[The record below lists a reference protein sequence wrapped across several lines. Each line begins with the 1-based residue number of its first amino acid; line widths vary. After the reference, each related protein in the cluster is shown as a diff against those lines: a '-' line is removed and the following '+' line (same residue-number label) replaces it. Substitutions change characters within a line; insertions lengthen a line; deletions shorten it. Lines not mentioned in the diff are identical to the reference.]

1 MEVFMEIKELEA
13 ALEAILFAS
22 GEPVPVK
29 RIADVLEQD
38 RQLISDVADRLAD
51 TYAFERRGIRLVKL
65 ENSLQLCSSPEF
77 ADVIRRVLETR
88 KPPQLS
94 QTALE
99 VLAIIAY
106 FQPVTRAYVEK
117 IRGVDSSYT
126 VGSLEEK
133 GLIESC
139 GKLKVPGRPTVYRT
153 TPAFLRSFGLKSIDE
168 LPMLPET
175 EKSEAQIE
183 LQNVVSALIE
193 QEETQRCGP
202 LS

>member
-1 MEVFMEIKELEA
+1 MQIKELEA
-13 ALEAILFAS
+13 ALEGILFAA
-22 GEPVPVK
+22 GEPVQIN
-29 RIADVLEQD
+29 RIADVLGQD
-38 RQLISDVADRLAD
+38 RQLISDAADRLAD
-51 TYAFERRGIRLVKL
+51 TYAFERRGIRLIKL

-77 ADVIRRVLETR
+77 ADLIRRVLEAR

-106 FQPVTRAYVEK
+106 FQPVTRAHVEK

-126 VGSLEEK
+126 VGSLEDK
-133 GLIESC
+133 GLIEPC
-139 GKLKVPGRPTVYRT
+139 GRLKVPGRPTVYRT

-175 EKSEAQIE
+175 EKSEGQLE
-183 LQNVVSALIE
+183 LQDAISALIE
-193 QEETQRCGP
+193 QEETQCGDL

>member
-1 MEVFMEIKELEA
+1 MEIKEIEA
-13 ALEAILFAS
+13 ALEGILFAS
-22 GEPVPVK
+22 GEPVPIN
-29 RIADVLEQD
+29 RIADVLGQD
-38 RQLISDVADRLAD
+38 RQLISDVADRLSD
-51 TYAFERRGIRLVKL
+51 TYAFERRGIRLIKL

-106 FQPVTRAYVEK
+106 FQPVTRAHVEK

-133 GLIESC
+133 GLVEPC
-139 GKLKVPGRPTVYRT
+139 GRLKVPGRPTVYRT
-153 TPAFLRSFGLKSIDE
+153 TSAFLRSFGLRSIEE

-175 EKSEAQIE
+175 EKSEAQLE
-183 LQNVVSALIE
+183 LQSAISALIE
-193 QEETQRCGP
+193 KDDG
-202 LS
+202 L